1 MDDQVESYRIF
12 SFSEEAD
19 ELQTPIFEL
28 ESLDQLQTVA
38 HATEETK
45 EWGQNGILHNAS
57 LRIREIRSLV
67 VDEIGK
73 ISSRVMSPPRSCHCI
88 PSSTQDT
95 NGRNSDDTT
104 MNSTVS
110 SFQHGS
116 TMHTPSG
123 YTSASASNA
132 SSVQPTLYSAIGSL
146 EKCSA
151 NSFGQVKI
159 QHKAMSGRDFDRP
172 VAIQQALIPPV
183 SSKLFKGQ
191 ETNAFKSTLVNENM
205 KGRNIESEGTKVS
218 SENDRKKSEID
229 KLGTYKNTKTIRRN
243 HNVDGV
249 RTEPKTEKAT
259 LKKVTIK
266 DSGQIKSKKPVEMFR
281 PSCDAYTPRMEK
293 KKIKYKPAEMR
304 TTVQKMSSTMGT
316 LARPNFRD
324 ALRRVAMI
332 LQQHIIKIERRF
344 EHAGA
349 RFLGDNLFQ
358 ASMRDVFSEGKYSTP
373 RYKCTIVRIPMARPG
388 MVYGLRE
395 VHPIYSIPSESE
407 IYDFGHQLF
416 KSVQLS
422 SECSIVCLIYLER
435 LMEVAKVSF
444 AKMVFGSN
452 RIIPKVLKKYS

>member
-1 MDDQVESYRIF
+1 
-12 SFSEEAD
+12 
-19 ELQTPIFEL
+19 
-28 ESLDQLQTVA
+28 
-38 HATEETK
+38 
-45 EWGQNGILHNAS
+45 
-57 LRIREIRSLV
+57 
-67 VDEIGK
+67 
-73 ISSRVMSPPRSCHCI
+73 
-88 PSSTQDT
+88 
-95 NGRNSDDTT
+95 
-104 MNSTVS
+104 MN
-110 SFQHGS
+110 
-116 TMHTPSG
+116 TPSG

-132 SSVQPTLYSAIGSL
+132 SSLQPALYSAIGSL

-151 NSFGQVKI
+151 NSFGQVRI

-172 VAIQQALIPPV
+172 VTIQQALIPPAP
-183 SSKLFKGQ
+183 SNLAKGQ
-191 ETNAFKSTLVNENM
+191 GLVAFKSTLVNENR
-205 KGRNIESEGTKVS
+205 KGRNIVNKVTKVS
-218 SENDRKKSEID
+218 SESEEKKSKID
-229 KLGTYKNTKTIRRN
+229 KLGTSTKTKRRN
-243 HNVDGV
+243 HNAEGDI
-249 RTEPKTEKAT
+249 TELKTERAG

-266 DSGQIKSKKPVEMFR
+266 DSMGQIKTRKPVEMFR

-332 LQQHIIKIERRF
+332 LQQHITKIERRF

-349 RFLGDNLFQ
+349 HFLGDNLFQ
-358 ASMRDVFSEGKYSTP
+358 ASMREVFSEGKYSTP

-395 VHPIYSIPSESE
+395 VRPIYSIPSERE

-422 SECSIVCLIYLER
+422 SECSIVCLIYVER

-444 AKMVFGSN
+444 TQWLLAYKDHSKDTQEIPLGSPLGKHLATSFFSLFTSSIKGMA
-452 RIIPKVLKKYS
+452 RSQLMEH